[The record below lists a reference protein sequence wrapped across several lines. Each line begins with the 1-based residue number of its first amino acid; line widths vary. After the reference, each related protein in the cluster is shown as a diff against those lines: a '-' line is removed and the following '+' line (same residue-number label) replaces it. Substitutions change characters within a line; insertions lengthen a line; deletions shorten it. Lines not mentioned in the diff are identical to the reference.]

1 MRGVVLAGGQSSR
14 LGQDKT
20 AVLHGGQT
28 LLERSAA
35 LLGRHCEEVYISC
48 RHPET
53 MPLPLP
59 VIVDVTER
67 MGPVGG
73 IITALRRLGGPLLVL
88 ACDLPFMEDSVV
100 RQLLQAHA
108 KRPPH
113 CVMTTWE
120 QGGTGFIEAL
130 VAIYEDGALPHLE
143 QGVARGVFKLSR
155 LIPPSLRHTITYAE
169 NDGKFFFNVNY
180 PHDLRKLD
188 NSEVHVL

>member
-1 MRGVVLAGGQSSR
+1 M
-14 LGQDKT
+14 
-20 AVLHGGQT
+20 
-28 LLERSAA
+28 ERSAA

-59 VIVDVTER
+59 VIVDATER

-113 CVMTTWE
+113 CVMPPWE
-120 QGGTGFIEAL
+120 PGGTGWIAAL
-130 VAIYEDGALPHLE
+130 VALYAFFHRDYVPEEILE
-143 QGVARGVFKLSR
+143 E
-155 LIPPSLRHTITYAE
+155 PS
-169 NDGKFFFNVNY
+169 V
-180 PHDLRKLD
+180 
-188 NSEVHVL
+188 